1 MNSNPSC
8 TVRDTVSLLDEP
20 QDHFTTATPTSEPAA
35 GDVVVAG
42 VVPAAAARFAA
53 QEGPVAAPG
62 LAAVEAPGVAV
73 DAGEA
78 GGVVPAAAARLAAQD
93 GWAGDAAVP
102 GEEGVVPD
110 GDATAGLGKKL
121 RGAVEVAGAA
131 AAWQGWGWG
140 CVGAYTE
147 SEVNSHSGQPAI
159 RNTRP

>member
-20 QDHFTTATPTSEPAA
+20 QDHFTTATPTSKPAA

-62 LAAVEAPGVAV
+62 LAAVEAPGVLV
-73 DAGEA
+73 GAGEA

-93 GWAGDAAVP
+93 GWAGDATVP
-102 GEEGVVPD
+102 GEEGVVVPD
-110 GDATAGLGKKL
+110 GGLGKKL

-131 AAWQGWGWG
+131 AAWQLWGWGW
-140 CVGAYTE
+140 VGAYTE
-147 SEVNSHSGQPAI
+147 SEVNSHSGQRTI

>member
-1 MNSNPSC
+1 M
-8 TVRDTVSLLDEP
+8 
-20 QDHFTTATPTSEPAA
+20 
-35 GDVVVAG
+35 VVAG

-62 LAAVEAPGVAV
+62 LAAVEAPGVVV

-78 GGVVPAAAARLAAQD
+78 GEAVPAAGAARLAAQD

-102 GEEGVVPD
+102 GEEGVVVPD

-131 AAWQGWGWG
+131 AAWQ
-140 CVGAYTE
+140 VGDGDAWEYTLT
-147 SEVNSHSGQPAI
+147 V
-159 RNTRP
+159 R